1 MTALM
6 RFQPSPTR
14 GRADGKARCSRKA
27 EERLIELASEQD
39 QEILRR
45 SDATPA
51 CVLGL
56 VIAEAIG
63 GAGGVICRV
72 LGLAAFKP
80 KAAGSGQRLH
90 PSRTTHTR
98 EVFDRSQLTA
108 IGPGG
113 GWVAWKG
120 RIAVLPRFAGDLAGK
135 SSAPRLRRL
144 EVPEKAAGRGRGRP
158 PSSAGT

>member
-1 MTALM
+1 M

-98 EVFDRSQLTA
+98 EVTA